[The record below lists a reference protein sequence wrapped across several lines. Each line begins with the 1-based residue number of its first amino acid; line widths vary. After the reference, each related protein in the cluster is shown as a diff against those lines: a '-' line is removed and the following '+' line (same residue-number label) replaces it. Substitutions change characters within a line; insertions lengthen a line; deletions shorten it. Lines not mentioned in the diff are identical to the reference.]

1 MSSHRLPVVVALLC
15 ALSISCWAGDAPHAG
30 TGLKPS
36 TPANGLKPIAETLA
50 GVDLTPLAA
59 LPVQHGGRYK
69 PLHSLAMEVIDGI
82 TTKTTLGKGHTPV
95 SSLLDLIFCRGYYEQ
110 QPIAMVKHVEMQ
122 RDLALSLPENERDL
136 LRNQG
141 LISPA
146 RLADDAV
153 QKALDDL
160 GRLTAKTRFINQVR
174 QAHGLLNQGN
184 LVFQLKCLALPDGPH
199 SDRWRGP
206 AAAGGAF
213 ADALNDFAALARF
226 APKDPTDR
234 LDRFARA
241 TWNLLPLGVEAAT
254 ALGLAREDL
263 PRINQQTLWPLWNA
277 IADGKLDDQQVAAL
291 AAGKPAAGVA
301 DAEAIADGLGFLA
314 VRWTKL
320 GVPDDAL
327 TDKTLRPALDTALTK
342 VSSAWS
348 RLGGGWIAARL
359 GQLDGAGLQTRIN
372 DFAAACAELR
382 DLDNRDRAARGLE
395 PLIVDSQLELA
406 YWRWNG
412 FTGVA
417 WAFLFAVPL
426 LALGSLGSQRWAL
439 WLGFGIFALGVIG
452 QIAAF
457 VIRAQLAHRIPLANL
472 FESMAAAALLASLV
486 AVIGETVLALRARR
500 AALPAAAS
508 ASASVPSAGGGGVH
522 GALALAAAL
531 FGCVIVLSQA
541 FLERHDINAFISP
554 QMPIL
559 SEFWLRIHTACIVS
573 SYGLIG
579 LGGLM
584 SLTYL
589 VMRIFLRWDDTR
601 CASWDRTT
609 FAINSV
615 AMVVLWVGVVL
626 GAVWAAVSWGRPWGW
641 DPKEVF
647 ALLTWVVYIMLIH
660 LRVVVRPHN
669 RAMATAIVSLAA
681 FAVMAFNWY
690 IVNVVLAGLHSYA

>member
-1 MSSHRLPVVVALLC
+1 MSCPRFLLPLL
-15 ALSISCWAGDAPHAG
+15 LLTSLVFAGEAPHADG
-30 TGLKPS
+30 
-36 TPANGLKPIAETLA
+36 GLKPIAETLA
-50 GVDLTPLAA
+50 GLDLTPLAA
-59 LPVQHGGRYK
+59 LPMQHGGRYK

-82 TTKTTLGKGHTPV
+82 TTRTTIGPGHTPV
-95 SSLLDLIFCRGYYEQ
+95 SSLLDLIFCRGAYEQ
-110 QPIAMVKHVEMQ
+110 QAIAKVKHVELQ
-122 RDLALSLPENERDL
+122 RDLALSLPESERETL
-136 LRNQG
+136 TGKG
-141 LISPA
+141 LITPA
-146 RLADDAV
+146 RLDDETV
-153 QKALDDL
+153 RKALEDL
-160 GRLTAKTRFINQVR
+160 GRLTAKTKYINQVR

-184 LVFQLKCLALPDGPH
+184 LVFQFKCLALPAGPH

-206 AAAGGAF
+206 AAAGGSF
-213 ADALNDFAALARF
+213 ATALGDFAALARL
-226 APKDPTDR
+226 APKEPAAR

-263 PRINQQTLWPLWNA
+263 PRINQECLWPLWNA
-277 IADGKLDDQQVAAL
+277 LADGKVDDQQLAAI
-291 AAGKPAAGVA
+291 AAGKPAAGLA
-301 DAEAIADGLGFLA
+301 DGEAVGAGLGFLA
-314 VRWTKL
+314 ARWSKL
-320 GVPDDAL
+320 GVSDEDL
-327 TDKTLRPALDTALTK
+327 NDKTLRAELDAALTR

-348 RLGGGWIAARL
+348 GLGSGWIAARQ
-359 GQLDGAGLQTRIN
+359 GALDTAGLQTRIN
-372 DFAAACAELR
+372 AFAAACAELR
-382 DLDNRDRAARGLE
+382 ALDNRDRAKRGLE
-395 PLIVDSQLELA
+395 PLVIDSQLELA

-412 FTGVA
+412 FSGVA
-417 WAFLFAVPL
+417 YAFLFAVPL
-426 LALGSLGSQRWAL
+426 LALGSLGRQRWAL
-439 WLGFGIFALGVIG
+439 WLGLALFGVGVAG

-457 VIRAQLAHRIPLANL
+457 IIRAQLAHRIPLANL
-472 FESMAAAALLASLV
+472 YESMAAAALLASLV
-486 AVIGETVLALRARR
+486 AVISETVIALRTRR
-500 AALPAAAS
+500 TLQPAGADVAAPA
-508 ASASVPSAGGGGVH
+508 PGGGAIR

-559 SEFWLRIHTACIVS
+559 SEFWLRVHTACIVS

-589 VMRIFLRWDDTR
+589 VMRIFLRWDDNR

-615 AMVVLWVGVVL
+615 AMVVLWVGLVL

-647 ALLTWVVYIMLIH
+647 ALLTWVVYVMLLH

-669 RAMATAIVSLAA
+669 RAMATAIVSLTA
-681 FAVMAFNWY
+681 FVVMAFNWY